1 MVIVPLRFSV
11 AVGASEV
18 PPQAAASIPS
28 RANRATP
35 TDPLH
40 RFQVTNGLLLAYL
53 PRLPVKG
60 PETRS
65 PARQGRRQLKRFSR
79 NLIRRPPP
87 VKIRLRPD
95 NVRREG
101 MSRVR
106 IADVAKAARV
116 SNATVSFAFNKPHEI
131 SEATVKRVMAVARR
145 LGYTPHPT
153 ARSLSTKRSGS
164 IGFLIP
170 QSVEVVFANPFVSDL
185 IRGVGEI
192 CEQHDLT
199 MLLVPPLNG
208 SLESAIGRAAVDGF
222 SSLDTFRRL
231 GLPCILVDADPQPG
245 IATIN
250 IDDFGG
256 AAAAAA
262 HLLELG
268 HRRIAVVG
276 LGEPRDRGE
285 SGIGARRLA
294 GYRQTIR
301 AAGGA
306 PPRVVPAGVTF
317 ASGQAAFRQLW
328 RAKHHPTAVLAM
340 SDMAAIGLMA
350 TAREHGVLLPEEL
363 SVVGYDDIPMAS
375 WVTPMLT
382 SVRQPIAEKGR
393 QAARLLIAQLGGKQ
407 VRSPRPLATELVVR
421 QSTTTPRP

>member
-1 MVIVPLRFSV
+1 
-11 AVGASEV
+11 
-18 PPQAAASIPS
+18 
-28 RANRATP
+28 
-35 TDPLH
+35 
-40 RFQVTNGLLLAYL
+40 
-53 PRLPVKG
+53 
-60 PETRS
+60 
-65 PARQGRRQLKRFSR
+65 
-79 NLIRRPPP
+79 
-87 VKIRLRPD
+87 
-95 NVRREG
+95 

-116 SNATVSFAFNKPHEI
+116 SNATVSFAFNKPQEI

-222 SSLDTFRRL
+222 ISLGLNTGDRSLDTLKRL

-350 TAREHGVLLPEEL
+350 SAREHGVLLPDEL

-375 WVTPMLT
+375 WVTPTLT
-382 SVRQPIAEKGR
+382 TVRQPIAEKGR
-393 QAARLLIAQLGGKQ
+393 QAARLLVAQLGGKH
-407 VRSPRPLATELVVR
+407 VRSPQPLATELVVR
-421 QSTTTPRP
+421 ESTARHR

>member
-1 MVIVPLRFSV
+1 
-11 AVGASEV
+11 
-18 PPQAAASIPS
+18 
-28 RANRATP
+28 
-35 TDPLH
+35 
-40 RFQVTNGLLLAYL
+40 
-53 PRLPVKG
+53 
-60 PETRS
+60 
-65 PARQGRRQLKRFSR
+65 
-79 NLIRRPPP
+79 
-87 VKIRLRPD
+87 
-95 NVRREG
+95 

-106 IADVAKAARV
+106 IADVAKAAGV
-116 SNATVSFAFNKPHEI
+116 SNATVSFAFNKPQEI

-222 SSLDTFRRL
+222 ISLGLNTGDRSLDTLRRL

-375 WVTPMLT
+375 WVTPTLT
-382 SVRQPIAEKGR
+382 TVRQPIAEKGR
-393 QAARLLIAQLGGKQ
+393 QAARLLVAQLGGKH
-407 VRSPRPLATELVVR
+407 VRSPQPLATELVIR
-421 QSTTTPRP
+421 ESTARHR

>member
-1 MVIVPLRFSV
+1 
-11 AVGASEV
+11 
-18 PPQAAASIPS
+18 
-28 RANRATP
+28 
-35 TDPLH
+35 
-40 RFQVTNGLLLAYL
+40 
-53 PRLPVKG
+53 
-60 PETRS
+60 
-65 PARQGRRQLKRFSR
+65 
-79 NLIRRPPP
+79 
-87 VKIRLRPD
+87 
-95 NVRREG
+95 

-116 SNATVSFAFNKPHEI
+116 SNATVSFAFNKPQEI

-153 ARSLSTKRSGS
+153 ARSLSTKKSGS

-222 SSLDTFRRL
+222 ISLGLNTGDRSLDTLRRL

-375 WVTPMLT
+375 WVTPTLT
-382 SVRQPIAEKGR
+382 TVRQPIAEKGR
-393 QAARLLIAQLGGKQ
+393 QAARLLVAQLGGKH
-407 VRSPRPLATELVVR
+407 VRSPQPLATELVIR
-421 QSTTTPRP
+421 ESTARYR

>member
-1 MVIVPLRFSV
+1 
-11 AVGASEV
+11 
-18 PPQAAASIPS
+18 
-28 RANRATP
+28 
-35 TDPLH
+35 
-40 RFQVTNGLLLAYL
+40 
-53 PRLPVKG
+53 
-60 PETRS
+60 
-65 PARQGRRQLKRFSR
+65 
-79 NLIRRPPP
+79 
-87 VKIRLRPD
+87 
-95 NVRREG
+95 

-116 SNATVSFAFNKPHEI
+116 SNATVSFAFNKPQEI
-131 SEATVKRVMAVARR
+131 SEATVKRVMAVAHR

-222 SSLDTFRRL
+222 ISLGLNTGDRSLDTLRRL

-256 AAAAAA
+256 AAAA

-375 WVTPMLT
+375 WVTPTLT
-382 SVRQPIAEKGR
+382 TVRQPIAEKGR
-393 QAARLLIAQLGGKQ
+393 QAARLLVAQLGGKH
-407 VRSPRPLATELVVR
+407 VRSPQPLATELVIR
-421 QSTTTPRP
+421 ESTARHR

>member
-1 MVIVPLRFSV
+1 
-11 AVGASEV
+11 
-18 PPQAAASIPS
+18 
-28 RANRATP
+28 
-35 TDPLH
+35 
-40 RFQVTNGLLLAYL
+40 
-53 PRLPVKG
+53 
-60 PETRS
+60 
-65 PARQGRRQLKRFSR
+65 
-79 NLIRRPPP
+79 
-87 VKIRLRPD
+87 
-95 NVRREG
+95 

-116 SNATVSFAFNKPHEI
+116 SNATVSFAFNKPQEI

-153 ARSLSTKRSGS
+153 ARSLSTKKSGS

-222 SSLDTFRRL
+222 ISLGLNTGDRSLDTFRRL

-375 WVTPMLT
+375 WVTPTLT
-382 SVRQPIAEKGR
+382 TVRQPIAEKGR
-393 QAARLLIAQLGGKQ
+393 QAARLLVAQLGGKH
-407 VRSPRPLATELVVR
+407 VRSPQPLATELVIR
-421 QSTTTPRP
+421 ESTARYR

>member
-1 MVIVPLRFSV
+1 
-11 AVGASEV
+11 
-18 PPQAAASIPS
+18 
-28 RANRATP
+28 
-35 TDPLH
+35 
-40 RFQVTNGLLLAYL
+40 
-53 PRLPVKG
+53 
-60 PETRS
+60 
-65 PARQGRRQLKRFSR
+65 
-79 NLIRRPPP
+79 
-87 VKIRLRPD
+87 
-95 NVRREG
+95 

-116 SNATVSFAFNKPHEI
+116 SNATVSFAFNKPQEI
-131 SEATVKRVMAVARR
+131 SEATVKRVMAVAHR

-222 SSLDTFRRL
+222 ISLGLNTGDRSLDTLRRL

-375 WVTPMLT
+375 WVTPTLT
-382 SVRQPIAEKGR
+382 TVRQPIAEKGR
-393 QAARLLIAQLGGKQ
+393 QAARLLVAQLGGKH
-407 VRSPRPLATELVVR
+407 VRSPQPLATELVIR
-421 QSTTTPRP
+421 ESTARHR

>member
-1 MVIVPLRFSV
+1 
-11 AVGASEV
+11 
-18 PPQAAASIPS
+18 
-28 RANRATP
+28 
-35 TDPLH
+35 
-40 RFQVTNGLLLAYL
+40 
-53 PRLPVKG
+53 
-60 PETRS
+60 
-65 PARQGRRQLKRFSR
+65 
-79 NLIRRPPP
+79 
-87 VKIRLRPD
+87 
-95 NVRREG
+95 

-106 IADVAKAARV
+106 IADVAKAAGV
-116 SNATVSFAFNKPHEI
+116 SNATVSFAFNKPQEI
-131 SEATVKRVMAVARR
+131 SEATVKRVMAVAHR

-222 SSLDTFRRL
+222 ISLGLNTGDRSLDTLRRL

-375 WVTPMLT
+375 WVTPTLT
-382 SVRQPIAEKGR
+382 TVRQPIAEKGR
-393 QAARLLIAQLGGKQ
+393 QAARLLVAQLGGKH
-407 VRSPRPLATELVVR
+407 VRSPQPLATELVIR
-421 QSTTTPRP
+421 ESTARHR